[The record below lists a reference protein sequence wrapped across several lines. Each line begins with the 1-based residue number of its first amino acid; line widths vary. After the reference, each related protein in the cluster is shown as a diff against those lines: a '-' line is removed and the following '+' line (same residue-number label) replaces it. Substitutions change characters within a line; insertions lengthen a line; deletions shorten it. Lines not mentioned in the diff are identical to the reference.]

1 MAEKDQL
8 RKQRTQ
14 LRAELEAAEAKHR
27 EIKLAFGEAWA
38 AYRDGSRPIGTV
50 GPLLE
55 RVALLLGYEGF
66 KVHYK

>member
-27 EIKLAFGEAWA
+27 EIKLAVGEMWKTYLDPTA
-38 AYRDGSRPIGTV
+38 PIGTL
-50 GPLLE
+50 GPAVE
-55 RVALLLGYEGF
+55 RVAKLLGYEGF
-66 KVHYK
+66 KARG